1 MSKIILLA
9 LIFIGLCVLQVFL
22 AKSGR
27 KWAAMILPGIFFALS
42 LIAVLGAMPVPD
54 TGTAQLVMM
63 VLLTLLLYNIPTMIL
78 LAIYFAFRPK
88 EHKNKELEKMRLQD
102 LD

>member
-1 MSKIILLA
+1 MIRVILLA
-9 LIFIGLCVLQVFL
+9 LIFIGLAVLQGFL

-27 KWAAMILPGIFFALS
+27 KWASMILPGIYFTLS
-42 LIAVLGAMPVPD
+42 LIAVLGVAPTPD
-54 TGTAQLVMM
+54 MGAIQLV
-63 VLLTLLLYNIPTMIL
+63 LLVFFTLLLYNIPTMIL

-88 EHKNKELEKMRLQD
+88 ERKQKELEKMRLQD

>member
-1 MSKIILLA
+1 MSKIILLI
-9 LIFIGLCVLQVFL
+9 LVFFGLCVLQGFL
-22 AKSGR
+22 ARSGR

-54 TGTAQLVMM
+54 MGTGQLVMM
-63 VLLTLLLYNIPTMIL
+63 VLFTLLLYNIPTMIL
-78 LAIYFAFRPK
+78 LAVYFAFRPK
-88 EHKNKELEKMRLQD
+88 ERKNTELEKMRLQD